1 MSKRI
6 KKFRDSWEDDEWGNN
21 EDTSY
26 KKKDKRLQNR
36 KNKRKEKFAD
46 RWYDE
51 DFNLKRKKQQLF
63 YKLLFLKQTFFHKKV
78 DISSKMT
85 YIINIRNEKET
96 TL

>member
-51 DFNLKRKKQQLF
+51 DFNLKRKK
-63 YKLLFLKQTFFHKKV
+63 
-78 DISSKMT
+78 
-85 YIINIRNEKET
+85 
-96 TL
+96 